1 MYKVVI
7 VVTWNVS
14 SESLRARLKI
24 TLFCR
29 IYQNGQCD
37 LSIVYQVHLLK
48 VYYINGVAAQ
58 LLKVYFDNGV
68 YQVHLL
74 KVYYDNGVYQVHL
87 LKVYYINGVYQ
98 VHLLKVY

>member
-1 MYKVVI
+1 MYKVVT

-14 SESLRARLKI
+14 SESLRERLKI

-29 IYQNGQCD
+29 RKTLNSRNYQNGQYD

-48 VYYINGVAAQ
+48 VYYINGVAAH
-58 LLKVYFDNGV
+58 LLKVYYINGV
-68 YQVHLL
+68 AAHLL

-87 LKVYYINGVYQ
+87 LKVY
-98 VHLLKVY
+98 